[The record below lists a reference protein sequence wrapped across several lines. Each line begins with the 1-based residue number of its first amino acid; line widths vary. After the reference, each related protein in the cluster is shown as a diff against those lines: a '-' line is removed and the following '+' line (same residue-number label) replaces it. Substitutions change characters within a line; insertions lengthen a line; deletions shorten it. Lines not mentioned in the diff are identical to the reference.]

1 MEGWALHIHPEDR
14 KRAVKIHYDAIK
26 AGIPYHEEYRFRR
39 KNGSYFYAEDYGIF
53 FKNKSK
59 HIYRMLGVI
68 KDITERKSAEDA
80 LAKAEEIRKKEIHHR
95 IKNNLQVV
103 SSLLE
108 LQADKFKDEKVVEA
122 FRESQKRVA
131 SMAIIHEELYES
143 KDKDML
149 TLNFSVYVRKLTA
162 YLLNAYTLESDNIKL
177 ELNVEEI
184 AVEMDTAIP
193 LGIIINELV
202 SNSLKH
208 AFGSKKEGEL
218 RISFHKL
225 GNDIG
230 KNAGSEKTPR
240 FILRVSDSGKSFPDE
255 IDFKNS
261 DSLGLQLVNTLV
273 DQIGGTIELNKS
285 RGTEFVIKY

>member
-1 MEGWALHIHPEDR
+1 M
-14 KRAVKIHYDAIK
+14 
-26 AGIPYHEEYRFRR
+26 
-39 KNGSYFYAEDYGIF
+39 
-53 FKNKSK
+53 
-59 HIYRMLGVI
+59 I
-68 KDITERKSAEDA
+68 KDITERKNAEDA

-218 RISFHKL
+218 RISLIKENNPRAF
-225 GNDIG
+225 
-230 KNAGSEKTPR
+230 EKTPR